1 MYRIWIGGYA
11 LYIHPTPDGVSP
23 IRRVKDGAASLSRT
37 DAPRLR
43 DRMRIGLLSVSLVFI
58 RMLPAGHIPP
68 PPEPLLLI

>member
-1 MYRIWIGGYA
+1 MIRLIVSA
-11 LYIHPTPDGVSP
+11 DPDGASP
-23 IRRVKDGAASLSRT
+23 IRRFQAGAASLSRT